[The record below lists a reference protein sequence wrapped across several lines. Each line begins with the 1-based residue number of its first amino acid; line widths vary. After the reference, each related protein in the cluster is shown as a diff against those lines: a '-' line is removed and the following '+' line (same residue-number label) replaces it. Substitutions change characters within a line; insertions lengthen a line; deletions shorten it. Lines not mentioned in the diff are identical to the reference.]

1 MGEETMQYSVISA
14 DNHILEPRDL
24 FTTRLPKE
32 YRDRAPRVMRGK
44 DGGDGWSWD
53 GQTVER
59 TLGIEA
65 TAGRAVKISGYTWE
79 EILPGNYDG
88 AAHLKDMLDE
98 GVDAAVLFPS
108 VPLMAWNMGDDP
120 YGLALMQTFNDWVID
135 DFCAPD
141 RKRLIA
147 LPMMPVNHGMDVLL
161 SELDRVL
168 EKGVK
173 AVHIPVYPDKP
184 YWDPYYDT
192 FFQAC
197 TEADVPLCMHRT
209 SGGRDPGG
217 KSEFQ
222 FNLPGLGPA
231 GTVHRFFA
239 GVEPFT
245 KMIYTGV
252 FARHPKLKIMD
263 AELNFGWVP
272 FWMNTLDEVF
282 EKQKGW
288 ARFGTEERPSNTLG
302 RNIFIT
308 VLDDK
313 LGFDLVATEPRMAD
327 LALFSTD
334 YPHSICLWPNT
345 QNYIEQSTAN
355 VDPVAKQKILAG
367 NAVKLFNLN

>member
-1 MGEETMQYSVISA
+1 MHYDVISA

-24 FTTRLPKE
+24 FTTRLPGE
-32 YRDRAPRVMRGK
+32 YRDRAPRVLRGA

-53 GQTVER
+53 GKTVER

-65 TAGRAVKISGYTWE
+65 TAGRAVKISGYKWE

-88 AAHLKDMLDE
+88 AAHLKDMMDE

-108 VPLMAWNMGDDP
+108 VPLMGWFMGDDP
-120 YGLALMQTFNDWVID
+120 FALALFQTFNDWVVE

-141 RKRLIA
+141 PRRLIA

-161 SELDRVL
+161 AELDRML
-168 EKGVK
+168 KKGVK

-184 YWDPYYDT
+184 YWDPYYDP
-192 FFQAC
+192 FFQAV
-197 TEADVPLCMHRT
+197 TEAGVPLCMHRT

-217 KSEFQ
+217 KSNFE

-252 FARHPKLKIMD
+252 FARHPKLRIMD

-288 ARFGTEERPSNTLG
+288 ARFGTEERPSETLG

-313 LGFDLVATEPRMAD
+313 LGFDLVAREPKMAD

-345 QNYIEQSTAN
+345 RKYIEESTAN

>member
-1 MGEETMQYSVISA
+1 MHYDVISA

-24 FTTRLPKE
+24 FTTRLPAE
-32 YRDRAPRVMRGK
+32 FRDRAPRVLRGS

-53 GQTVER
+53 GKTVER

-65 TAGRAVKISGYTWE
+65 TAGRAVKISGYKWE

-88 AAHLKDMLDE
+88 AAHLKDMMDE

-108 VPLMAWNMGDDP
+108 VPLMGWFMDDDP
-120 YGLALMQTFNDWVID
+120 FALALFQTFNDWVIE

-141 RKRLIA
+141 PKRLIA
-147 LPMMPVNHGMDVLL
+147 LPMMPVNHGMEVLL
-161 SELDRVL
+161 AELDRML
-168 EKGVK
+168 KKGVK
-173 AVHIPVYPDKP
+173 AVHIPVYPEKP
-184 YWDPYYDT
+184 YWDPYYDP

-209 SGGRDPGG
+209 SGGKDPGG
-217 KSEFQ
+217 KSNFE

-252 FARHPKLKIMD
+252 FARHPKLRIMD

-288 ARFGTEERPSNTLG
+288 ARFGTEETPSETLG

-313 LGFDLVATEPRMAD
+313 LGFDLVAREPKMAD

-345 QNYIEQSTAN
+345 RKYIEESTAN
-355 VDPVAKQKILAG
+355 VDPVSKHKILAG
-367 NAVKLFNLN
+367 NAVKLFNLA